1 MTNSQAHPDPVSGQ
15 GPSHYHVP
23 HKSYW
28 PILGAIGLATFMLE
42 FARLLNG
49 APSGPAVMAG
59 GAALLLIMLAGW
71 FGTVIREG
79 LAGSYNRQV
88 SRSFRLGMGWF
99 IFSEIMFF
107 AAFFGA
113 LLFARVFS
121 VPWLGGHGSGATTH
135 MILWPDFKSLW
146 PLLRVPDPAH
156 FTSPKAAMDAWGIPA
171 FNTLVLLSSAVAVTW
186 AHWGLVQGVRR
197 QMLIGLL
204 VTIVLGLLFVVLQ
217 IHEYWY
223 AYHEL
228 NLRLSSGIY
237 GSTFFM
243 LTGFHGAH
251 VTIGAIIL
259 MVILGRGLASHFTP
273 TEHFAFQ
280 AASWYWHF
288 VDVVWLALFIFVYWI

>member
-1 MTNSQAHPDPVSGQ
+1 
-15 GPSHYHVP
+15 
-23 HKSYW
+23 
-28 PILGAIGLATFMLE
+28 
-42 FARLLNG
+42 
-49 APSGPAVMAG
+49 
-59 GAALLLIMLAGW
+59 
-71 FGTVIREG
+71 
-79 LAGSYNRQV
+79 
-88 SRSFRLGMGWF
+88 
-99 IFSEIMFF
+99 
-107 AAFFGA
+107 
-113 LLFARVFS
+113 
-121 VPWLGGHGSGATTH
+121 

-223 AYHEL
+223 ANHEL